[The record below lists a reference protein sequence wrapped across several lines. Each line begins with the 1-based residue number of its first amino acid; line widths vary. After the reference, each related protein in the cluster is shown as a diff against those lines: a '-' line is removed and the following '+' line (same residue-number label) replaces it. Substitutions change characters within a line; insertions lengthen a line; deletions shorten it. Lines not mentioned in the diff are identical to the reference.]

1 VLLRVALQTHLQSGI
16 IAGAD
21 DLEGVGLGWRNGSFV
36 GVLLVAFGAA
46 LWGTDAVLRVP
57 LLEVMSPAAIVLSEH
72 LVLLLYSVP
81 AVVLGWGVLADLRA
95 SQWVALLIIAWGG
108 SALATLLFTTAF
120 VLGNPTVVILLQK
133 TQPLFAIALAHVLL
147 RERLRWAYWPCFA
160 VAILGAY
167 LISFDG
173 LVEPFEALGSVQ
185 ALPAFLTLGAAIL
198 WGSSTALGRFVLK
211 DMPFHTLTGARLLL
225 ALPVLWVIV
234 LVQGSLGELG
244 AGFAAEPA
252 RVVLLAL
259 VPGLV
264 ALLLYYRG
272 LSGTKASYA
281 TLAEISFPA
290 SAVILNWV
298 FLGAGVSANQILGF
312 ALLWGA
318 ILALGYLNARDPAPA
333 PPVGELG
340 AGRTG

>member
-1 VLLRVALQTHLQSGI
+1 M
-16 IAGAD
+16 
-21 DLEGVGLGWRNGSFV
+21 GWRNGSYV
-36 GVLLVAFGAA
+36 GVLLVALGAA
-46 LWGTDAVLRVP
+46 LWGTDAILRVP
-57 LLEVMSPAAIVLSEH
+57 LLEVMSPPAIVLSEH

-81 AVVLGWGVLADLRA
+81 AVALGWTILRRLGP
-95 SQWVALLIIAWGG
+95 SEWVALLVISWGG

-147 RERLRWAYWPCFA
+147 RERLRRAYWPCFA
-160 VAILGAY
+160 VAVLGAY
-167 LISFDG
+167 LISFG
-173 LVEPFEALGSVQ
+173 GFVEPFEALGSVQ
-185 ALPAFLTLGAAIL
+185 ALPALLTLGAAIL

-211 DMPFHTLTGARLLL
+211 DVPFHTLTGARLLL

-234 LVQGSLGELG
+234 LAQGSLGQVG
-244 AGFAAEPA
+244 AGFTAEPA
-252 RVVLLAL
+252 RVALLAL
-259 VPGLV
+259 IPGLL

-298 FLGAGVSANQILGF
+298 FLGVGVSANQLLGF
-312 ALLWGA
+312 GLLWAA
-318 ILALGYLNARDPAPA
+318 ILALGYLNARDPLPA
-333 PPVGELG
+333 PPVGGLG
-340 AGRTG
+340 AERTG

>member
-1 VLLRVALQTHLQSGI
+1 
-16 IAGAD
+16 
-21 DLEGVGLGWRNGSFV
+21 
-36 GVLLVAFGAA
+36 LLVALGAA

-57 LLEVMSPAAIVLSEH
+57 LLEVMSPPAIVLSEH

-81 AVVLGWGVLADLRA
+81 AVALGWRIFPRLGAA
-95 SQWVALLIIAWGG
+95 QWVALLVIAWGG

-120 VLGNPTVVILLQK
+120 AFGNPTVVILLQK

-160 VAILGAY
+160 VAVVGAY

-173 LVEPFEALGSVQ
+173 LVEPFEALGSAQ
-185 ALPAFLTLGAAIL
+185 ALPALLTLGAAVL

-225 ALPVLWVIV
+225 ALPVLWGVV
-234 LVQGSLGELG
+234 LVQGSLGQMG
-244 AGFAAEPA
+244 GGFAAEPA

-259 VPGLV
+259 VPGLFG
-264 ALLLYYRG
+264 LLLYYRG
-272 LSGTKASYA
+272 LSATKASYA

-298 FLGAGVSANQILGF
+298 FLGVGVSANQILGF
-312 ALLWGA
+312 GLLWAA

-333 PPVGELG
+333 PPIGGLG
-340 AGRTG
+340 AERTG

>member
-1 VLLRVALQTHLQSGI
+1 M
-16 IAGAD
+16 
-21 DLEGVGLGWRNGSFV
+21 GWRNGGYV
-36 GVLLVAFGAA
+36 GVLLVALGAA

-57 LLEVMSPAAIVLSEH
+57 LLEVMSPSAIVLSEH

-81 AVVLGWGVLADLRA
+81 AVVLGWSFFRNLGTQ
-95 SQWVALLIIAWGG
+95 QWIALLVIAWGG

-120 VLGNPTVVILLQK
+120 ASGNPTTVILLQK

-147 RERLRWAYWPCFA
+147 QERLRWAYWPCFVVA
-160 VAILGAY
+160 VLGAY

-173 LVEPFEALGSVQ
+173 LAEPFEALGSDQ
-185 ALPAFLTLGAAIL
+185 TLPAALTLGAAVL

-211 DMPFHTLTGARLLL
+211 DVPFHTLTGARLLL
-225 ALPVLWVIV
+225 AVPVLWGIV
-234 LVQGSLGELG
+234 LVQGSLGEMG

-259 VPGLV
+259 VPGLLG
-264 ALLLYYRG
+264 LLLYYRG

-290 SAVILNWV
+290 SAVALNWI
-298 FLGAGVSANQILGF
+298 FLGVAVSANQVVGF
-312 ALLWGA
+312 VFLWGA
-318 ILALGYLNARDPAPA
+318 ILVLGHLNSRDPAPT
-333 PPVGELG
+333 PPLREVG
-340 AGRTG
+340 AGRAG

>member
-1 VLLRVALQTHLQSGI
+1 MLPRGASNPSLQSGI

-21 DLEGVGLGWRNGSFV
+21 DLEGVGLGWRNGGFV

-81 AVVLGWGVLADLRA
+81 AVVLGWGILAGLRA

-147 RERLRWAYWPCFA
+147 RERLRWTYWPCFA

-173 LVEPFEALGSVQ
+173 LAEPFEALGSVQ

-234 LVQGSLGELG
+234 LLQGSLGELG
-244 AGFAAEPA
+244 AGFAVEPA
-252 RVVLLAL
+252 RVFLLAL
-259 VPGLV
+259 VPGLI

-312 ALLWGA
+312 AFLWGA

-333 PPVGELG
+333 SPVGELG

>member
-1 VLLRVALQTHLQSGI
+1 
-16 IAGAD
+16 
-21 DLEGVGLGWRNGSFV
+21 
-36 GVLLVAFGAA
+36 
-46 LWGTDAVLRVP
+46 
-57 LLEVMSPAAIVLSEH
+57 M
-72 LVLLLYSVP
+72 
-81 AVVLGWGVLADLRA
+81 
-95 SQWVALLIIAWGG
+95 IAWGG

-120 VLGNPTVVILLQK
+120 AFGNPTVVILLQK

-160 VAILGAY
+160 VAVLGAY

-173 LVEPFEALGSVQ
+173 FVEPFEALGSAQ
-185 ALPAFLTLGAAIL
+185 ALPALLTLAAAML

-225 ALPVLWVIV
+225 ALPILWVIV
-234 LVQGSLGELG
+234 LVQGSLGEMG
-244 AGFAAEPA
+244 AGFAVEPT

-259 VPGLV
+259 VPGLLG
-264 ALLLYYRG
+264 LLLYYRG

-290 SAVILNWV
+290 SAVILNWA
-298 FLGAGVSANQILGF
+298 FLGVGVSANQILGF

-318 ILALGYLNARDPAPA
+318 ILFLAYLNSRDPAPA

-340 AGRTG
+340 AGRTS